1 MSLEQRMRPYRI
13 LSLDGGGIRG
23 AYQAVLLAR
32 LADAVPAFLPSVRLF
47 AGTSIG
53 GISAMSL
60 ASGMRASELVT
71 FFENHAAKVF
81 DDSWCDD
88 LQDMGKVIG
97 ADYDQGY
104 LKRVLERTF
113 GDRQLSGLKRRVL
126 IPSFDLDNEGSPRT
140 WKMKFFHN
148 YPGAD
153 SDGAERLVDVALRSS
168 AAPTYFP
175 SYQGYVDGGV
185 GCNNPAMAAVAIAIN
200 PDIGRQDLG
209 SLRVFSLSSGS
220 NAQWISGKT
229 LDWGF
234 AQWARPMAN
243 LMIDANVGIADYQ
256 CRQILGEKAY
266 FRFEN
271 AMPNRIA
278 TDDSARLDEVM
289 HLAREA
295 DIGEAVGWIETH
307 FLGG

>member
-1 MSLEQRMRPYRI
+1 MRPYRI
-13 LSLDGGGIRG
+13 LALDGGGIRG
-23 AYQAVLLAR
+23 AYQAVILAR
-32 LADAVPAFLPSVRLF
+32 LAEAVPAFLPSVRLF

-53 GISAMSL
+53 AISAMAL
-60 ASGMRASELVT
+60 ASGVPATELVT
-71 FFENHAAKVF
+71 FFEKHGAKVF
-81 DDSWCDD
+81 DDSWCDN

-104 LKRVLERTF
+104 LKRVLERIF
-113 GDRQLSGLKRRVL
+113 GEGLLSGLKRRVL

-153 SDGAERLVDVALRSS
+153 SDGAERVVDVALRSS

-175 SYQGYVDGGV
+175 SYQGYVDGGI
-185 GCNNPAMAAVAIAIN
+185 GCNNPAMAAVALAIN
-200 PDIGRQDLG
+200 PDVGRQDLG
-209 SLRVFSLSSGS
+209 SLRVFSLSSG
-220 NAQWISGKT
+220 NNPQWISGKT

-234 AQWARPMAN
+234 AQWAQPMTS

-266 FRFEN
+266 FRFDN
-271 AMPNRIA
+271 AMPSRIA
-278 TDDSARLDEVM
+278 TDDSERLDELM
-289 HLAREA
+289 RWAREA
-295 DIGEAVGWIETH
+295 DISETSAWIEKH
-307 FLGG
+307 FLDG

>member
-1 MSLEQRMRPYRI
+1 MKPYRI
-13 LSLDGGGIRG
+13 LSLDGGGVRG

-32 LADAVPAFLPSVRLF
+32 LAEAVPAFLPSVRLF

-53 GISAMSL
+53 SVNALSL
-60 ASGMRASELVT
+60 ASGRAAAELVS
-71 FFENHAAKVF
+71 FFEQHGAKVF
-81 DDSWCDD
+81 DDSWCDN

-104 LKRVLERTF
+104 LKRLLERTF
-113 GDRQLSGLKRRVL
+113 GEQQLSDLRRRVL
-126 IPSFDLDNEGSPRT
+126 VPSFDLDNEGSPRT

-153 SDGAERLVDVALRSS
+153 SDGTERMVDVALRSS

-185 GCNNPAMAAVAIAIN
+185 GCNNPAMAAVALAIN
-200 PDIGRQDLG
+200 PDIGRQDLR

-220 NAQWISGKT
+220 SPQWISGKT

-234 AQWARPMAN
+234 AQWAQPMAS

-256 CRQILGEKAY
+256 CRQILGRNAY
-266 FRFEN
+266 FRF
-271 AMPNRIA
+271 
-278 TDDSARLDEVM
+278 DEVLPRHVGTDETAALGELM
-289 HLAREA
+289 QWAQSA
-295 DIGEAVGWIETH
+295 DLTAAVSWLEEKY
-307 FLGG
+307 LG

>member
-1 MSLEQRMRPYRI
+1 MRPYRI
-13 LSLDGGGIRG
+13 LALDGGGIRG
-23 AYQAVLLAR
+23 AYQAVILAR
-32 LADAVPAFLPSVRLF
+32 LAEAVPAFLPSVRLF

-53 GISAMSL
+53 AISAMAL
-60 ASGMRASELVT
+60 ASGVPAAELVT
-71 FFENHAAKVF
+71 FFEKHGAKVF
-81 DDSWCDD
+81 DDSWCDN

-104 LKRVLERTF
+104 LKRVLERIF
-113 GDRQLSGLKRRVL
+113 GEGRLSGLKRRVL

-153 SDGAERLVDVALRSS
+153 SDGAERTVDVALRSS

-185 GCNNPAMAAVAIAIN
+185 GCNNPVMAAVALAIN
-200 PDIGRQDLG
+200 PAVGRQDLL
-209 SLRVFSLSSGS
+209 SLRVFSLSTGRSP
-220 NAQWISGKT
+220 QWISGKT

-234 AQWARPMAN
+234 AQWAQPMTS

-256 CRQILGEKAY
+256 CQQILGGDAY
-266 FRFEN
+266 FRFDEMLPRRVGTDESAALADLMRWAQSVDLTAAVSWLEEN
-271 AMPNRIA
+271 Y
-278 TDDSARLDEVM
+278 
-289 HLAREA
+289 
-295 DIGEAVGWIETH
+295 
-307 FLGG
+307 